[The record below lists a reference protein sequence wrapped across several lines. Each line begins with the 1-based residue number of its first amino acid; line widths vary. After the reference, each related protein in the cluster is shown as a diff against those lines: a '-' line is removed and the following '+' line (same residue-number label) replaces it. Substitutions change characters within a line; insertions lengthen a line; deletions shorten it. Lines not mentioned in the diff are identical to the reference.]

1 MFIFVDMKI
10 FLWRYI
16 SYEPV
21 EMRPAWLHHHR
32 KQQLV
37 FLLSDWK
44 PIGGIG
50 GQGLKISRPL
60 CLLQTVTQ
68 WIHIYYLSMYNLQ
81 HSAPGCF
88 VSDQMCSLK
97 NVSSAFLY
105 INGFFFNVIQEYV
118 FSKSKMLCPIK
129 VQALQPRMSYQ
140 VVLIITDC
148 AYLLFIPL
156 IYLDHERQWPRLI

>member
-60 CLLQTVTQ
+60 CLLQTATQ
-68 WIHIYYLSMYNLQ
+68 WKHINQISIYLQLQ

-105 INGFFFNVIQEYV
+105 INGFFLNEIQDFV
-118 FSKSKMLCPIK
+118 FSKSKILCPINI
-129 VQALQPRMSYQ
+129 QACRIKLFLLS
-140 VVLIITDC
+140 LTDC

-156 IYLDHERQWPRLI
+156 ICFDHEPQWPRLI